1 MPVGALL
8 HGGFAILFNAMRKNL
23 AIAICGIFAIICVGS
38 AIGMY
43 YVKTEPMEI
52 DLMAALVGVLSILVT
67 VLIGFQIANYFF
79 AKDYLLKVINEK
91 VDAKLGKITHTIK
104 GYSLYARDK
113 FYFHSF
119 FINAFDLYMEALNEV
134 IIGGDAES
142 IDYIASKVIMVIEE
156 MEKQNKCY
164 IMAMYKLNYIKIAN
178 KLKGEN
184 CDRILNFILEATGVD
199 GDGSAFI
206 YPPQTPL
213 IQKDEDK

>member
-1 MPVGALL
+1 MVERQ
-8 HGGFAILFNAMRKNL
+8 HG
-23 AIAICGIFAIICVGS
+23 CVGWLR
-38 AIGMY
+38 M
-43 YVKTEPMEI
+43 
-52 DLMAALVGVLSILVT
+52 VT

-119 FINAFDLYMEALNEV
+119 YINAFDLYMEALNEV
-134 IIGGDAES
+134 VIGGDAES

-164 IMAMYKLNYIKIAN
+164 IMTMYKLKYIKIAN

-184 CDRILNFILEATGVD
+184 CNRILNFILEAGGVD
-199 GDGSAFI
+199 GDGSTFI
-206 YPPQTPL
+206 YPPQTPQ
-213 IQKDEDK
+213 IQKDEGK